1 MILNVLAVD
10 ASNIPVTGLK
20 AQDFELMDN
29 GKTQELTSFREVDGT
44 QSIAPPHVVLIL
56 DTVNNTGRSIAF
68 EIKEIGKYLG
78 SSQGHLLSPTSIA
91 TLTSSGI
98 KASPTSM
105 DGSVL
110 LNESRALFK
119 DIHPYECRN
128 SSEDGMRSVPLSGH
142 GGQNI
147 GLSIQRVNDGG
158 CLNEKFTLS
167 LTALGDF
174 AAAQMNVSSR
184 VVLIWIGSGW
194 PLLAGPEFHLDTPEI
209 KANLFGHMVE
219 LSRILREAQVSLNA
233 VYSPDIFRKT
243 ELQSLHVKS
252 FAEGP
257 PTENQA
263 AASDFALQAI
273 ATQSGGRIVESALQM
288 CASTMRF
295 PSIPFLPPNRMST
308 IRCN

>member
-1 MILNVLAVD
+1 
-10 ASNIPVTGLK
+10 
-20 AQDFELMDN
+20 
-29 GKTQELTSFREVDGT
+29 
-44 QSIAPPHVVLIL
+44 
-56 DTVNNTGRSIAF
+56 
-68 EIKEIGKYLG
+68 
-78 SSQGHLLSPTSIA
+78 
-91 TLTSSGI
+91 
-98 KASPTSM
+98 
-105 DGSVL
+105 
-110 LNESRALFK
+110 
-119 DIHPYECRN
+119 
-128 SSEDGMRSVPLSGH
+128 MRSVPLSGH

-273 ATQSGGRIVESALQM
+273 ATQSGGRIVETKSIADQIAK
-288 CASTMRF
+288 CVADVRKYYAISF
-295 PSIPFLPPNRMST
+295 DSIPSSKPDEYHSLQLKAIKPGVKVFTST
-308 IRCN
+308 LYYAEP